1 MGLSACHGLQHMKRR
16 ERNGWMPFCVSG
28 GLGMGSGV
36 ERERGRRP
44 LAFGSL
50 HGRTATNITSIRR
63 AAVRAAFLFILLPQP
78 ARSQPRPWWPSV
90 SLSLRP
96 LPRATPYSSS
106 VMEMRWMR
114 KAEGRKGPLPLLLS
128 SAEVS
133 SSSLSHP
140 IRFFLHFHSLFFP
153 FLFPTRSAQ
162 IRLVPSD

>member
-1 MGLSACHGLQHMKRR
+1 MGLSSCHGLQHMKRR

-63 AAVRAAFLFILLPQP
+63 AAAPCARPSYSSSSHSQQGRNRGHGGHLSRCRCARYRA
-78 ARSQPRPWWPSV
+78 
-90 SLSLRP
+90 
-96 LPRATPYSSS
+96 RATPLFFFRHGNA
-106 VMEMRWMR
+106 MDE
-114 KAEGRKGPLPLLLS
+114 EGRWEGGPSPRLLLS

-133 SSSLSHP
+133 SSSLSL
-140 IRFFLHFHSLFFP
+140 ILSDFFFTFTPSSFPSL
-153 FLFPTRSAQ
+153 
-162 IRLVPSD
+162 

>member
-1 MGLSACHGLQHMKRR
+1 MGLSAWHGLQHMKRR

-36 ERERGRRP
+36 ERGRRP

-78 ARSQPRPWWPSV
+78 ARSQPRPWRPSV

-96 LPRATPYSSS
+96 LPRATPLFFFRHGNA
-106 VMEMRWMR
+106 MDE
-114 KAEGRKGPLPLLLS
+114 EGRWEGGPSPRLLLS